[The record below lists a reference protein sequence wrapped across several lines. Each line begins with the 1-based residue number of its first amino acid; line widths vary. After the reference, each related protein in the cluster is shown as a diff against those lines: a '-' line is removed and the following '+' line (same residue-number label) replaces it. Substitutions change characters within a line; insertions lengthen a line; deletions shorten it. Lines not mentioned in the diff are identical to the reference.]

1 VTVGSTITEKILA
14 RAAGVASVRAGEN
27 LPVRPDHMIAYDFPG
42 YTDVMFRQM
51 HDDFGIRELAEP
63 ERYVVFIDHML
74 TRGDAREQEV
84 HQVTRDWC
92 AFYGIALHEAR
103 GIGHQVMA
111 ELGYAR
117 PGNFLVHFDG
127 HVSGAGA
134 FGALGWG
141 VRRDLLE
148 AWVSGQIFLDVPATT
163 RFELTGEFRPGVD
176 SRDLVHRIIGDH
188 GADGCA
194 HQVME
199 FGGPGAR
206 AMPIDQR
213 QGLCGMAM
221 FTGAVS
227 AVFEPDEAALE
238 YARRTGATDLVP
250 QSPDPDAEYRAV
262 HHYDLSTITPQVVL
276 PGSARSAHTR
286 DAADLDGT
294 AVTKAFIGSCA
305 SGRIEDIRAAALVL
319 DGRRVAPGVE
329 LNVVPTSEAVH
340 RQAEDEGLLDVLRA
354 AGAQI
359 ARSSCDFCFG
369 YQKPLQAEENCIS
382 TGVLN
387 ISGRMGST
395 DANIYMGSASTVA
408 ASAVAGSITAAGEG
422 TDR

>member
-1 VTVGSTITEKILA
+1 MTVGATIAEKILA
-14 RAAGVASVRAGEN
+14 RAAGVGSVAAGDN
-27 LPVRPDHMIAYDFPG
+27 LPVRPDYMIAYDFPG

-51 HDDFGIRELAEP
+51 HDDFGLRELAEP

-74 TRGDAREQEV
+74 TRGDDREQEV

-92 AFYGIALHEAR
+92 EFYGIALHEAR

-111 ELGYAR
+111 ELGYAQ
-117 PGNFLVHFDG
+117 PGNLLIHFDG
-127 HVSGAGA
+127 HISGAGA

-206 AMPIDQR
+206 AMTVDHR

-227 AVFEPDEAALE
+227 AVFEPDATSLE
-238 YARRTGATDLVP
+238 YARRVGGTGFVP
-250 QSPDPDAEYRAV
+250 QSPDADAEYSAV
-262 HHYDLSTITPQVVL
+262 HHYDLSTIVPQVVL

-319 DGRRVAPGVE
+319 DGRSVAPGVE

-340 RQAEDEGLLDVLRA
+340 RQAEDAGLLDVLRA
-354 AGAQI
+354 AGARI

-369 YQKPLQAEENCIS
+369 YQKPLQPEENCIS

-395 DANIYMGSASTVA
+395 AANIYMGSASTVA
-408 ASAVAGSITAAGEG
+408 ASAVAGRITSAEEA
-422 TDR
+422 R